1 MSAINNFQTLG
12 QSISELLADEQPPG
26 QLRSS
31 EPGLL
36 EQEHRIVHRLI
47 QIYTVNGDDG
57 VE

>member
-36 EQEHRIVHRLI
+36 EQEHRIVQYNI
-47 QIYTVNGDDG
+47 V
-57 VE
+57 